1 MIVTPLA
8 MSSPR
13 AIRDS
18 LLAAGWDQN
27 RAEAAAAGLGPS
39 AVRITGLD
47 AAMLEALVRLVAKAG
62 LDILTGDDWA
72 LLAGPYS
79 RLGALARP
87 WMLPPEV
94 AELSF
99 KLGMAL
105 LPDPVMEWRTAR
117 GTLSLEKPFLMG
129 IVNLTP
135 DSFSDGGQHSGPEA
149 ALAHAEQLLGDGAHM
164 LDLGGES
171 TRPGR
176 PESVPEEEERTRVVP
191 VLKELVRRHP
201 DLPISIDTVK
211 SGVAREALNEGA
223 WVVNDV
229 SAFRLDGAMAGV
241 VAERKA
247 GAVLMH
253 SRGTV
258 QSMATFEHAE
268 YGGDVVAGVHAELAA
283 ALTAATS
290 AGVAAD
296 QIVLDPGFGFAK
308 TVEQNLALLDG
319 LTSLLSLGRPLLVGP
334 SRKRFLGVITGRE
347 VGARDLATAACCL
360 LAWERGARL
369 FRVHDIAASR
379 DALAVAAALSG
390 RGPA

>member
-47 AAMLEALVRLVAKAG
+47 ATVLEALVRLVLKAG

-105 LPDPVMEWRTAR
+105 LPEPVMEWRTAR
-117 GTLSLEKPFLMG
+117 GTLSLEQPFLVG

-135 DSFSDGGQHSGPEA
+135 DSFSDGGQHSRPEA
-149 ALAHAEQLLGDGAHM
+149 ALAHAEQLLRDGAHM

-176 PESVPEEEERTRVVP
+176 PESVPEEEEGRRVIP
-191 VLKELVRRHP
+191 VLTELVSRHP
-201 DLPISIDTVK
+201 ELPISVDTVK
-211 SGVAREALNEGA
+211 SGVAREALDAGA

-229 SAFRLDGAMAGV
+229 SAFRLDDAMAGV

-283 ALTAATS
+283 ALAAATS
-290 AGVAAD
+290 ARIAAE

-347 VGARDLATAACCL
+347 VGERDLATAASCV

-369 FRVHDIAASR
+369 FRVHDVAASR